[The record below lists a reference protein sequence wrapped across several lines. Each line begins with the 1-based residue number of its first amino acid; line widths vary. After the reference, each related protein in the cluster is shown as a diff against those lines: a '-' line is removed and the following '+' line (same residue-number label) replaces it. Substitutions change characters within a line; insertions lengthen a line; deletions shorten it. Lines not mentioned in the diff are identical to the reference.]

1 MDGYSPKRKGDF
13 GDPPA
18 RKMPKTEVKTGG
30 KKMTFAERMMA
41 KMGHVEGQGL
51 GKTGDGMLNP
61 IEVNSSRP
69 RGVGVGAVKE
79 MTKQA
84 KEEAKRQAERKGEEF
99 DDSSEEERKAKKKRK
114 EQRAQGKASSF
125 APQASKPKIRYQT
138 AADIER
144 AAEGLQV
151 PTVLKT
157 IIDATG
163 QTTRTLNSPVGL
175 LKTASTTQEIEAEK
189 LANRAR
195 RDLEAFASS
204 WTELTERAKQL
215 EIEEEE
221 AAKQVQQEEEH
232 VIRFE
237 AFVQEV
243 DKLMITVRSGSNL
256 DDGLRWKQLSSSLE
270 SLQSNYEGEIDIE
283 VLQQVCV
290 GAIQPL
296 FKEAM
301 LDWIPLQDPQSVSI
315 YLQPL
320 SHMLGFSSTKDN
332 KTVESTRKRSTSP
345 YETLIYTLWLPN
357 IRSTII
363 NDWDS
368 YNPDPLLSVMET
380 WQPLLPDFVLD
391 SVVNTLVVRKLT
403 STLEAWN
410 PRTSLKSKSP
420 LPHTWVFPW
429 LPYLSEEHIDPN
441 SATGL
446 LSDVNRKLRV
456 MFDSWNVEK
465 GLLPGIREWAG
476 PLGSSLVHN
485 LIKHLLPRL
494 SKYLSKS
501 LEIDPSDQD
510 LTPLEKVFAWK
521 DVIPEKAI
529 VQLLIIEFFPKWLN
543 TLHQWLTSEQPNFEE
558 VATWYK
564 WWRDQIPSSF
574 SEWRGLAD
582 MWKKGLK
589 MMTTALELGDQGK
602 SDLPLP
608 EAGPA
613 KPIAAEK
620 PKIHDPKPSKSSR
633 PHYHEEEASFKD
645 VVELWCEEEN
655 LILVPLR
662 KAHDNGQPLFRI
674 TASATGKGG
683 VLVYFK
689 GDIIWAQK
697 RGEEMWEQ
705 VALDAALSKR
715 AERK

>member
-13 GDPPA
+13 EDPPA
-18 RKMPKTEVKTGG
+18 RKIAKTESKTGG
-30 KKMTFAERMMA
+30 KKMSFAERMMA

-84 KEEAKRQAERKGEEF
+84 KEEAKRQAERRGEEF

-125 APQASKPKIRYQT
+125 APQASKPKVRYQT
-138 AADIER
+138 ATDIEK
-144 AAEGLQV
+144 AAEGLHV

-163 QTTRTLNSPVGL
+163 STTRTLNSTVGL
-175 LKTASTTQEIEAEK
+175 LKTASTPQEIEAEK

-195 RDLEAFASS
+195 RDLEAFANS
-204 WTELTERAKQL
+204 WSELTERAKQL

-221 AAKQVQQEEEH
+221 ADKELQQEREH
-232 VIRFE
+232 VIKFE
-237 AFVQEV
+237 AFVQDV
-243 DKLMITVRSGSNL
+243 NKLMLSVRSGSHV
-256 DDGLRWKQLSSSLE
+256 DDSLRWKEVLSSLE
-270 SLQSNYEGEIDIE
+270 SLQSKYEGEIDLE

-301 LDWIPLQDPQSVSI
+301 LDWIPLQDPISVSV
-315 YLQPL
+315 YLKPL
-320 SHMLGFSSTKDN
+320 GYMLGFGLEKD
-332 KTVESTRKRSTSP
+332 KAGEVTRKRSTSP
-345 YETLIYTLWLPN
+345 YETLMYTLWLPN
-357 IRSTII
+357 VRSTII
-363 NDWDS
+363 NDWDP
-368 YNPDPLLSVMET
+368 YDPDPLLSVIES
-380 WQPLLPDFVLD
+380 WQSILPDFVLD
-391 SVVNTLVVRKLT
+391 SVVNTLVVRRLT

-429 LPYLSEEHIDPN
+429 LPYLSAEHIDPN

-465 GLLPGIREWAG
+465 GLLPGIREWSA

-485 LIKHLLPRL
+485 LIKHMLPRL
-494 SKYLSKS
+494 SKYLSRS

-521 DVIPEKAI
+521 DIIPEKAI
-529 VQLLIIEFFPKWLN
+529 VQLLVVEFFPKWLN
-543 TLHQWLTSEQPNFEE
+543 TLHQWLTSENPNFEE

-564 WWRDQIPSSF
+564 WWKDQIPSSF

-589 MMTTALELGDQGK
+589 MMTSALELGDQGK

-613 KPIAAEK
+613 KPIAVEK
-620 PKIHDPKPSKSSR
+620 PKIHEPKAAR

-697 RGEEMWEQ
+697 RGEEIWEQ
-705 VALDAALSKR
+705 VALDATLAKR